1 MKKNK
6 YICKKQLEKMN
17 RNPYFDYIDEKLH
30 VLARR
35 IETRGKLNMLD
46 LHLHSENF
54 YLHFFNILYGF
65 KLENL
70 NSKLQ
75 NVEAIDLIDHTN
87 KIVIQVSA
95 TCTKQK
101 IESALS
107 KQILNNYTNYS
118 FKFISISKDA
128 SELRKKLFNNPYSLT
143 FVPNTNIHDITS
155 LLNEI
160 LSKKATEIKIIYN
173 FIKDELGGE
182 VDIVK
187 LDSNLASVINILSKE
202 KWDET
207 NESDL
212 VNSFEIERKITHN
225 ELNDSKEIIDE
236 YCVFYK
242 KVDEK
247 YSEFDTSGVNKSSSV
262 LRSIRKEYRNLKNS
276 GTPDFIFQ
284 TVIEKIK
291 EKVLESPNF
300 EEIPIDE
307 LELCVD
313 ILVVDAFIR
322 CKIFENPQN
331 YNYATSR

>member
-1 MKKNK
+1 
-6 YICKKQLEKMN
+6 MN
-17 RNPYFDYIDEKLH
+17 RNPYFDYIDERLH

-54 YLHFFNILYGF
+54 YMHFFNLLYGYQ
-65 KLENL
+65 LENL
-70 NSKLQ
+70 NSKMQ

-87 KIVIQVSA
+87 KVIIQVSA

-101 IESALS
+101 IESALT
-107 KQILNNYTNYS
+107 KQILNNYKNYA

-128 SELRKKLFNNPYSLT
+128 SNIRKNTFKNPFSLT
-143 FVPNTNIHDITS
+143 FMPSSDVFDITS
-155 LLNEI
+155 LLNDI
-160 LSKKATEIKIIYN
+160 LSKKAEVIKVIYK

-182 VDIVK
+182 VDVVR
-187 LDSNLASVINILSKE
+187 LDSNLASVINTLSKE

-207 NESDL
+207 NEGESI
-212 VNSFEIERKITHN
+212 NSFEIERKITHN
-225 ELNDSKEIIDE
+225 ELKDSKEIIDE

-247 YSEFDTSGVNKSSSV
+247 YSEFDTLGVNKSSSV

-276 GTPDFIFQ
+276 GTPDFVFQ
-284 TVIEKIK
+284 SVVEKVKEKI
-291 EKVLESPNF
+291 LESPNF
-300 EEIPIDE
+300 ERIPIDE

-331 YNYATSR
+331 YNYATS

>member
-1 MKKNK
+1 M
-6 YICKKQLEKMN
+6 
-17 RNPYFDYIDEKLH
+17 
-30 VLARR
+30 
-35 IETRGKLNMLD
+35 
-46 LHLHSENF
+46 
-54 YLHFFNILYGF
+54 YGYS
-65 KLENL
+65 LENL
-70 NSKLQ
+70 NTKLQ

-87 KIVIQVSA
+87 KIVVQVSA

-101 IESALS
+101 VESALS
-107 KQILNNYTNYS
+107 KKLLNNYKDYS

-128 SELRKKLFNNPYSLT
+128 SDLRKKTFKNPFSLT
-143 FVPNTNIHDITS
+143 FVPTTDIVDITS
-155 LLNEI
+155 VLKTTLN
-160 LSKKATEIKIIYN
+160 KKAVEIKEVYR
-173 FIKDELGGE
+173 FIKEELGGE
-182 VDIVK
+182 VDVVK
-187 LDSNLASVINILSKE
+187 FDSNLASVINILSKE

-207 NESDL
+207 NERES
-212 VNSFEIERKITHN
+212 VSSFEIERKITHN
-225 ELNDSKEIIDE
+225 DLKDSKDIIDE

-247 YSEFDTSGVNKSSSV
+247 YSEFDTSGVNKSTSV

-276 GTPDFIFQ
+276 GTADFVFQ
-284 TVIEKIK
+284 EVIEKIK

-331 YNYATSR
+331 YNYASS

>member
-1 MKKNK
+1 
-6 YICKKQLEKMN
+6 MN
-17 RNPYFDYIDEKLH
+17 RNPYFNYIDEKLH

-54 YLHFFNILYGF
+54 YLHLLNLLYGYS
-65 KLENL
+65 LENL
-70 NSKLQ
+70 NAKLQ

-87 KIVIQVSA
+87 KIVVQVSA

-101 IESALS
+101 VESALS
-107 KQILNNYTNYS
+107 KKLMNNYKGYS

-128 SELRKKLFNNPYSLT
+128 SDLRKKTFKNPFSLA
-143 FVPNTNIHDITS
+143 FVPTTDIVDITTV
-155 LLNEI
+155 LNTT
-160 LSKKATEIKIIYN
+160 LSKKAVEIKEVYR
-173 FIKDELGGE
+173 FIKEELGGE
-182 VDIVK
+182 VDVVK

-207 NESDL
+207 NESES

-225 ELNDSKEIIDE
+225 DLKDSKDIIDE

-247 YSEFDTSGVNKSSSV
+247 YSEFDTSGVNKSTSV

-276 GTPDFIFQ
+276 GTADFVFQ
-284 TVIEKIK
+284 EVIEKIK

-307 LELCVD
+307 LELCID

-331 YNYATSR
+331 YNYASS

>member
-1 MKKNK
+1 
-6 YICKKQLEKMN
+6 MN
-17 RNPYFDYIDEKLH
+17 RNPYFNYIDEKLH

-54 YLHFFNILYGF
+54 YLHLLNLLYGYS
-65 KLENL
+65 LENL
-70 NSKLQ
+70 NAKLQ

-87 KIVIQVSA
+87 KIVVQVSA

-107 KQILNNYTNYS
+107 KKLLNNYKGYS

-128 SELRKKLFNNPYSLT
+128 SDLRKKTFKNPFSLA
-143 FVPNTNIHDITS
+143 FVPTTDIVDITS
-155 LLNEI
+155 MLNTT
-160 LSKKATEIKIIYN
+160 LSKKAVEIKEVYR
-173 FIKDELGGE
+173 FIKEELGGE
-182 VDIVK
+182 VDVVK

-207 NESDL
+207 NESES

-225 ELNDSKEIIDE
+225 DLKDSKDIIYE

-247 YSEFDTSGVNKSSSV
+247 YSEFDTSGVNKSTSV

-276 GTPDFIFQ
+276 GTADFVFQ
-284 TVIEKIK
+284 EVIEKIK

-307 LELCVD
+307 LELCID

-331 YNYATSR
+331 YNYASS

>member
-1 MKKNK
+1 
-6 YICKKQLEKMN
+6 MN
-17 RNPYFDYIDEKLH
+17 RNPYFNYIDEKLH

-54 YLHFFNILYGF
+54 YLHLLNLLYGYS
-65 KLENL
+65 LENL
-70 NSKLQ
+70 NKKLQ

-87 KIVIQVSA
+87 KIVVQVSA

-101 IESALS
+101 VESALA
-107 KQILNNYTNYS
+107 KKLLNDYKDYS

-128 SELRKKLFNNPYSLT
+128 SDLRKKTFKNPYSLI
-143 FVPNTNIHDITS
+143 FVPTTDIVDITS
-155 LLNEI
+155 VLNTT
-160 LSKKATEIKIIYN
+160 LSKKAVEIKEVYR
-173 FIKDELGGE
+173 FIKEELGGE
-182 VDIVK
+182 VDVVK

-207 NESDL
+207 NESES

-225 ELNDSKEIIDE
+225 DLKDSKDIIDE

-247 YSEFDTSGVNKSSSV
+247 YSEFDTLGVNKSTSV

-276 GTPDFIFQ
+276 GTADFVFQ
-284 TVIEKIK
+284 EVIEKIK

-307 LELCVD
+307 LELCID

-331 YNYATSR
+331 YNYASS